1 MGRWTPKLRTRAA
14 WLLAVPFLV
23 LARPTADTLAWGGV
37 VGTVGLALRAWSA
50 GTIHKN
56 RSLTTSGPYAFMR
69 NPLYLGSF
77 FIGVG
82 LSLAGGSWIWVA
94 VFVGFFGAA
103 YAPTIAAEQARLA
116 ELFGS
121 RYADYAQN
129 VPALVPRLTPY
140 RSGEGRAADGF
151 SMGTYMRHRE
161 WEALLGAAAAWG
173 ILAAK
178 LWWLG

>member
-1 MGRWTPKLRTRAA
+1 MARWTPKLRTRAA

-23 LARPTADTLAWGGV
+23 LARPTAGTLAWGGAL
-37 VGTVGLALRAWSA
+37 GILGLALRAWSA

-56 RSLTTSGPYAFMR
+56 RSLTTSGPYAFIR

-77 FIGVG
+77 LIGVG
-82 LSLAGGSWIWVA
+82 LSLAGGSWLWVFA
-94 VFVGFFGAA
+94 FVAFFAAA

-116 ELFGS
+116 ELFGA
-121 RYADYAQN
+121 RYADYARE

-140 RSGEGRAADGF
+140 RSGERRSGPGF
-151 SMGTYMRHRE
+151 SLGTYMRHRE
-161 WEALLGAAAAWG
+161 WEALLGAAAAWA

-178 LWWLG
+178 LYAVG